1 MNNDISSYSL
11 DGIRRI
17 GNLSDDGVFIYNF
30 AAHRFDYINKKIP
43 EIFVETGE
51 ALLSSSR
58 LITQFIKAEDTHY
71 LQSRFNELLE
81 KGAITSTEF
90 RLEFPDGGIRH
101 ISCDAYLMESG
112 ITIIGFVKDITKTK
126 EHEDFIINY
135 GARKDTM
142 LDMITHNLSG
152 PLHLSRQLLERV
164 QKTVNSGNVPDIS
177 MQLNLLSDS
186 TLECINIVNDFLR
199 EEHQES
205 ADTYVRKTRFDIIE
219 KINATLEKIR
229 ALNKDKQLRLTTH
242 LTNLNINAD
251 SVKFFQVI
259 HNLLS
264 NAIKFT
270 PENGRIDIAVEEA
283 EDSFTISVIDNGI
296 GIPAHLHPL
305 IFQPRT
311 PAGRTGLKGE
321 RSGGLGLSIAKKLVE
336 IMGGELWFESDENK
350 GATFFIRLPK
360 E

>member
-1 MNNDISSYSL
+1 MADENISSF

-17 GNLSDDGVFIYNF
+17 GALSDDGVFIYNF
-30 AAHRFDYINKKIP
+30 AGRHFDYINKKIS
-43 EIFVETGE
+43 EIFIQTDE
-51 ALLSSSR
+51 AILSTSR
-58 LITQFIKAEDTHY
+58 IVLQFIKAEDTYY

-90 RLEFPDGGIRH
+90 RLEFPDGAIKH
-101 ISCDAYLMESG
+101 ISCDAYVMEG
-112 ITIIGFVKDITKTK
+112 GTMITGFVKDITKTK

-152 PLHLSRQLLERV
+152 PLQLSKQLLDHV
-164 QKTVNSGNVPDIS
+164 QKTVSSSNATDIQA
-177 MQLNLLSDS
+177 QLSLLSDS

-205 ADTYVRKTRFDIIE
+205 AQTYVRKTRFDIIE
-219 KINATLEKIR
+219 RINAILDKIKE
-229 ALNKDKQLRLTTH
+229 LNKDKQFRLLTH
-242 LTNLNINAD
+242 LHNLNITTD

-270 PENGRIDIAVEEA
+270 PENGRIDISVDEA
-283 EDSFTISVIDNGI
+283 ETSFTISVSDTGI
-296 GIPAHLHPL
+296 GIPSHLHPL

-321 RSGGLGLSIAKKLVE
+321 RSSGLGLSIVKQLVA
-336 IMGGELWFESDENK
+336 IMGGELWFESNEQK
-350 GATFFIRLPK
+350 GSTFFVRLPK

>member
-1 MNNDISSYSL
+1 MKNIPSSSF

-17 GNLSDDGVFIYNF
+17 GELSDDGVFIYNF
-30 AAHRFDYINKKIP
+30 AAHRFDYINKNIP
-43 EIFVETGE
+43 EIFVQPGE
-51 ALLSSSR
+51 AILSSSR
-58 LITQFIKAEDTHY
+58 LVMQFIKAEDTHY
-71 LQSRFNELLE
+71 LRSRFNELLE

-90 RLEFPDGGIRH
+90 RLEFPDGSIRH
-101 ISCDAYLMESG
+101 ISCDAYVMEG
-112 ITIIGFVKDITKTK
+112 GTLIIGFVKDITKNK
-126 EHEDFIINY
+126 EHEDFIIHY

-152 PLHLSRQLLERV
+152 PLHMSKQLLEQV
-164 QKTVNSGNVPDIS
+164 QKRVSNDNAADIGT
-177 MQLNLLSDS
+177 QLSLLSDS

-219 KINATLEKIR
+219 KTSATLEKVKE
-229 ALNKDKQLRLTTH
+229 LNKDKQFRLVTY
-242 LTNLNINAD
+242 LDNLNINAD

-270 PENGRIDIAVEEA
+270 PENGLIDITVEEA
-283 EDSFTISVIDNGI
+283 EDSFTISVSDTGI
-296 GIPAHLHPL
+296 GIPLHLHTL
-305 IFQPRT
+305 VFQPRT
-311 PAGRTGLKGE
+311 PAGRSGLKGE
-321 RSGGLGLSIAKKLVE
+321 RSSGLGLSIVKKLVD
-336 IMGGELWFESDENK
+336 IMGGKVWFESDENK
-350 GATFFIRLPK
+350 GARFFVQLPK

>member
-1 MNNDISSYSL
+1 MENTLSPSF

-17 GNLSDDGVFIYNF
+17 GELSGDGVFIYNF
-30 AAHRFDYINKKIP
+30 AAHRFDYINKHIP
-43 EIFVETGE
+43 EIFVQPGETI
-51 ALLSSSR
+51 LSSSR
-58 LITQFIKAEDTHY
+58 IVMQFIKAEDTYY

-90 RLEFPDGGIRH
+90 RLEFPDNGIKH
-101 ISCDAYLMESG
+101 ISCDAYVMEG
-112 ITIIGFVKDITKTK
+112 GTRIVGFVKDVSKNK
-126 EHEDFIINY
+126 EHEDFIIRY

-152 PLHLSRQLLERV
+152 PLHMSKQLLEQV
-164 QKTVNSGNVPDIS
+164 QKRVSSNNAADIS
-177 MQLNLLSDS
+177 AQLSLLSDS

-219 KINATLEKIR
+219 KINSTLEKIKE
-229 ALNKDKQLRLTTH
+229 LNKDKQFRLATH
-242 LTNLNINAD
+242 LSNLNINAD

-283 EDSFTISVIDNGI
+283 EDSFTISVCDTGI
-296 GIPAHLHPL
+296 GIPRHLHAL
-305 IFQPRT
+305 VFQPRT
-311 PAGRTGLKGE
+311 PAGRPGLKGE
-321 RSGGLGLSIAKKLVE
+321 RSSGLGLSIVK
-336 IMGGELWFESDENK
+336 
-350 GATFFIRLPK
+350 
-360 E
+360 

>member
-1 MNNDISSYSL
+1 MENNPSY

-17 GNLSDDGVFIYNF
+17 GALSDDGVFIYNF
-30 AAHRFDYINKKIP
+30 AAHRFDYINKRIP
-43 EIFVETGE
+43 EIFVQ
-51 ALLSSSR
+51 ADDAILSSSR
-58 LITQFIKAEDTHY
+58 LVMQFIKAEDMHY

-101 ISCDAYLMESG
+101 ICSDAYLMEG
-112 ITIIGFVKDITKTK
+112 GTVIIGFVKDITKTK

-135 GARKDTM
+135 GARKDTL

-152 PLHLSRQLLERV
+152 PLHLSKQILDQV
-164 QKTVNSGNVPDIS
+164 QKRVSDNHSSDINT
-177 MQLNLLSDS
+177 QLGLLSDS

-199 EEHQES
+199 TEHQES
-205 ADTYVRKTRFDIIE
+205 AHTYVRKTRFDIIE
-219 KINATLEKIR
+219 RINATLEKIKE
-229 ALNKDKQLRLTTH
+229 LNKDKQFRLLTH
-242 LTNLNINAD
+242 LHNLNITTD

-270 PENGRIDIAVEEA
+270 PENGRIDISVEEA
-283 EDSFTISVIDNGI
+283 ETNFTIGVSDSGI
-296 GIPAHLHPL
+296 GIPLHLHSL

-311 PAGRTGLKGE
+311 PAGRAGLKGE
-321 RSGGLGLSIAKKLVE
+321 RSSGLGLSIVKKLVE
-336 IMGGELWFESDENK
+336 IMGGELWFESEEKK
-350 GATFFIRLPK
+350 GTTFFIQLPK